1 MPWTRQKGCHWWP
14 GGMGGEEQFTSQLSL
29 NSTIWDFIF
38 IMDLSVL
45 CKEGSCGF
53 NSERF
58 FPGVC

>member
-1 MPWTRQKGCHWWP
+1 
-14 GGMGGEEQFTSQLSL
+14 MGGEEQFTSQLSL